1 MVIGNLIAIGEH
13 WITPALTAAVQG
25 SDDSLPF
32 VLALTPPGTQSLAPD
47 DAVRLSR
54 IANETAAEA
63 VSRHPRRLRA
73 MSSCRCRLRT
83 GSCPSRS
90 ARRRRGTSARWSTD
104 GPATCCW
111 DDPVYEDFF
120 AAAERL
126 GQPVSDY
133 IRTNIWI
140 TTSGMLNPALLQH
153 ALTVTGSTVGSSPPT
168 TPSSTLAATRS
179 TRSSPTSLPTPGTR
193 SPRATRMGLD
203 CRAFWWGGPGEG
215 EHHGRAWRVAAA
227 SLSRPALAGA
237 CGQALR

>member
-1 MVIGNLIAIGEH
+1 M
-13 WITPALTAAVQG
+13 
-25 SDDSLPF
+25 S
-32 VLALTPPGTQSLAPD
+32 APD
-47 DAVRLSR
+47 RVVPEPERA
-54 IANETAAEA
+54 AAEGH
-63 VSRHPRRLRA
+63 VGT
-73 MSSCRCRLRT
+73 MVY
-83 GSCPSRS
+83 GRS
-90 ARRRRGTSARWSTD
+90 GD
-104 GPATCCW
+104 LLL

-120 AAAERL
+120 AAAEGL

-215 EHHGRAWRVAAA
+215 EHHGSAWRVAAA